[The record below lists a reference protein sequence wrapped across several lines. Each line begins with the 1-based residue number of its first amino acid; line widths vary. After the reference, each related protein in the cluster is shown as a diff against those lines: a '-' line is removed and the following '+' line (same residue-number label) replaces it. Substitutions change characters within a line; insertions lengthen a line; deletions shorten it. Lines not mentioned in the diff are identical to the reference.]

1 MTRLKRRDHK
11 GRNRMPVRGL
21 LTNRD
26 GVTAIE
32 YGLIASLIAAALVVG
47 LATAGPTLAGV
58 FQTISDRLQ
67 LAVAR
72 L

>member
-1 MTRLKRRDHK
+1 MTSFRRWDHG
-11 GRNRMPVRGL
+11 GRNKKPVRDL
-21 LTNRD
+21 VRNRD

-58 FQTISDRLQ
+58 FETISARLQ
-67 LAVAR
+67 LALAG